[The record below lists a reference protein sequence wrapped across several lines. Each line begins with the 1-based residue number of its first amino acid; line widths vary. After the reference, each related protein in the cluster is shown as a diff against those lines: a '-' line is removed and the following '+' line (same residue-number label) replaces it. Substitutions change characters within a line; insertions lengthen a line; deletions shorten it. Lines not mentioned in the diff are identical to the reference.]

1 MNKKTFIS
9 RSVLNGFVWIAAF
22 LFIGYLFRQAQKMI
36 ILYPTRESIF
46 LFGFIFFFIALF
58 MLRWIIIKKGKQFF
72 SSLYSVWKSVKTAIA
87 NNPDVKKF
95 TAKHSSLS
103 KFIKERLNKDEFWGL
118 PATLLIVSFIY
129 ALFLLGGIVEDV
141 IASDIIVS
149 VDARVMNFFALFRSA
164 NLTQFFLWVALLGKW
179 QVVSC
184 FIVAVIGVLWARRKR
199 LYIFP
204 LLLTVIGA
212 EIFTAISKIIFH
224 RPRPELGIYTERSF
238 SFPSGHST
246 IAVAF
251 YGFLTYMLIRNFK
264 RWEMRVNI
272 FFTGIAIIL
281 LIGFSR
287 LYLGAHYV
295 SDVWGGY
302 FVGTLWLIIGI
313 SVSEWVC
320 SRKGNIK
327 FILTTRG
334 KLVVSAVL
342 ILLFGSC
349 VLIGLNYHP

>member
-1 MNKKTFIS
+1 MEQWQ
-9 RSVLNGFVWIAAF
+9 R
-22 LFIGYLFRQAQKMI
+22 
-36 ILYPTRESIF
+36 
-46 LFGFIFFFIALF
+46 
-58 MLRWIIIKKGKQFF
+58 
-72 SSLYSVWKSVKTAIA
+72 
-87 NNPDVKKF
+87 VKKF
-95 TAKHSSLS
+95 TKKHSLFF
-103 KFIKERLNKDEFWGL
+103 KFIKERLNKNKFRGL
-118 PATLLIVSFIY
+118 PTTLLIVSSVY
-129 ALFLLGGIVEDV
+129 TLFLLEGIVRN
-141 IASDIIVS
+141 IITSDIIVS
-149 VDARVMNFFALFRSA
+149 LDTQVMNLFSLFRDT
-164 NLTQFFLWVALLGKW
+164 NLTHLFLWITLLGKW
-179 QVVSC
+179 QVV
-184 FIVAVIGVLWARRKR
+184 FGFVVAVIGVLWARRKR
-199 LYIFP
+199 LYILP

-212 EIFTAISKIIFH
+212 EIFTAITKIIFH

-264 RWEMRVNI
+264 QWEMKVNI
-272 FFTGIAIIL
+272 FFTGITIIL

-313 SVSEWVC
+313 SISEWIF
-320 SRKGNIK
+320 SQEGNIK
-327 FILTTRG
+327 FILTTRR